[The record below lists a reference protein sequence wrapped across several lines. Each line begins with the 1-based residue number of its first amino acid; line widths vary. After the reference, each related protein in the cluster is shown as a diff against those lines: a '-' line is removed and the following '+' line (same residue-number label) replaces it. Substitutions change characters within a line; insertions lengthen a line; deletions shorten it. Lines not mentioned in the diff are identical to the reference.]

1 MKEVVCMFHNKNAN
15 FVNGITINVR
25 DKDELKPFYEEI
37 LGLNIVNETMTSIQY
52 EVGMSNTFIT
62 LNEITNGREPL
73 MSEAGLFNLGIM
85 LPTLSDLA
93 DLLV

>member
-1 MKEVVCMFHNKNAN
+1 MFHNKNAN